1 MYLNRKL
8 RVSRK
13 GKGVELLAENSVGAG
28 AGIAQRSRLKQEVKG
43 GGTASDSNGTE
54 GKVRRVYL
62 GCQVEPKRRGG
73 GGSRHVECEM
83 RGRRRDSDYFGLIR
97 ERGALKARN
106 T

>member
-1 MYLNRKL
+1 MYFNRKL

-28 AGIAQRSRLKQEVKG
+28 AGIAQRSRLKQKVKG

-54 GKVRRVYL
+54 GKVRRVFM

-73 GGSRHVECEM
+73 GVADILSARCE
-83 RGRRRDSDYFGLIR
+83 GGEGTAIISG
-97 ERGALKARN
+97 
-106 T
+106 